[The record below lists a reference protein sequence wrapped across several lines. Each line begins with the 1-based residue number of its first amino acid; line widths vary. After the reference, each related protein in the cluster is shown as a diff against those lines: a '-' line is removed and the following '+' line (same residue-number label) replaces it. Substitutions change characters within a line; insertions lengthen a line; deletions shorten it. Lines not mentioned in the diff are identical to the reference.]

1 MAVKI
6 TAEELEQFANT
17 HLARDLLPELLR
29 RLIRAT
35 SPEVTD
41 VYFPSGESTFR
52 PGVDGIV
59 QAAPMPPY
67 IPAGLSLWEVGTN
80 DQAAQKIRS
89 DFDKRSR
96 PSDRDDYAGRVR
108 SEIAYVAVS
117 LRRVNATKAGNIA
130 QLESSLRDERV
141 WRDVK
146 ILDADSLEDWLDSQP
161 SVRSWLAL
169 KMHKAS
175 VDMRDVE
182 GALASFLNSAFP
194 VIPVDLLLANRDAA
208 AEKVRKA
215 ALSAELTRVKADSPR
230 EAVSFVAAALLGMS
244 KDDPMR
250 GALLA
255 KAVVISDP
263 NSKSQLLVKG
273 LKLLVVTVN
282 AANDVAQEL
291 SNYGH
296 AVITCYGTSH
306 ARSGNSQLIALPR
319 ASRQSFVD
327 VLVANDMD
335 EVRAKKLAAAC
346 HSSVSIFRRQNDGAH
361 SEQPV
366 WATRTTLKNLSGIIL
381 AGAYAHDNAHDQ
393 SALKDL
399 AGAADYANFD
409 DAILDVL
416 RVDDAPVLREGSVT
430 ALSAPADIW
439 QLSIEHRAI
448 GIIELNRLSDVA
460 VRVLSELDPALD
472 MPLDQRAYANI
483 YGKSRAWSQNLRSG
497 LSEILRL
504 IAINEDNLDYIA
516 GFSAQR
522 FVNDVLSRIP
532 GLADDYKML
541 ASLDPLLPAIAE
553 AAPDPFLSALEGLL
567 ATDPSL
573 LLPIFEGG
581 DDDMF
586 GHVYYLGTLRALEVL
601 AWDPER
607 LPRVALLLARLSAID
622 PGGRLANRP
631 IGSLVQIFLPWNL
644 HTNAAAA
651 IRHRVLDR
659 VCKTVPDVAWAL
671 VSKLLPGEE
680 DISFGT
686 SEPEWR
692 DFGASER
699 AVTTYGSIR
708 RDHEFI
714 VDLASQEAGVDP
726 SKWVAVIEAAA
737 KSMPPEAASKYINL
751 VESRREALV
760 EVGADHKLW
769 QGLRGLVDKHRSYA
783 DAEWAI
789 PSEALDPI
797 DRVADL
803 FAPSDPLVLHQALF
817 EQHMPERLR
826 PDETFDS
833 LQERVLAERDAA
845 IRDVAALGVDELLE
859 FATQVKFPQTMLPS
873 IMRVC
878 DADQWRQIAL
888 RSLDRSSAVAW
899 LGACVLAA
907 GVRSLG
913 TPWGLEV
920 LQIAKDRGSSSA
932 QVASLMVPW
941 EDTRELFELVN
952 DMPEGTKAEYW
963 RHRDVYV
970 RTPDDDLVRDFVCG
984 LMQNDRS
991 VPLIEFVGS
1000 RRSKFDTTVLLD
1012 LLAGALESIATKP
1025 ENARLLSGYWLREVF
1040 SELRDREDADRDRL
1054 LQLEYSWLPALHNH
1068 GSTQELALHQ
1078 YMAQSPTF
1086 FVEVLSD
1093 LYRSEAES
1101 EVDDPEGVQHAKSR
1115 EELEVARAKA
1125 SSAYKLLD
1133 SWRSLPWK
1141 GSDGELDAEAILN
1154 WIGTVL
1160 EAAQVVNRGKV
1171 AASEIGKL
1179 LAYAPDDSNDGIWP
1193 CRQVRSVIEAL
1204 ENEEMEAGIV
1214 LELFNKRGAHWRPS
1228 DGSGSPEREL
1238 AAASNETAR
1247 QLASIWPRT
1256 AGLLRANAK
1265 QWTRHAEW
1273 YDQRAAEDRIS
1284 L

>member
-35 SPEVTD
+35 SPEVTG

-89 DFDKRSR
+89 DFDKRSG
-96 PSDRDDYAGRVR
+96 PSDHDDYAGQVR
-108 SEIAYVAVS
+108 AEIVYVAVS
-117 LRRVNATKAGNIA
+117 LRRVNATKAGSIA
-130 QLESSLRDERV
+130 QLESSLRDRGV

-169 KMHKAS
+169 KMYKAS
-175 VDMRDVE
+175 ADMRDVE
-182 GALASFLNSAFP
+182 GTLASFLNSASP

-230 EAVSFVAAALLGMS
+230 EAVSFVAAALLGMNEG
-244 KDDPMR
+244 DPMR

-255 KAVVISDP
+255 KTVVIADP
-263 NSKSQLLVKG
+263 SSKSQLLVKG
-273 LKLLVVTVN
+273 LKLVVVTVN

-306 ARSGNSQLIALPR
+306 AKSGNSQLIALPR

-327 VLVANDMD
+327 ILVANDMD
-335 EVRAKKLAAAC
+335 EARAKKLAAAC

-366 WATRTTLKNLSGIIL
+366 WASRTTLKNLSGIIL
-381 AGAYAHDNAHDQ
+381 AGAYAHDNVHDQ
-393 SALKDL
+393 DILKEL
-399 AGAADYANFD
+399 AGASDYQNVD

-416 RVDDAPVLREGSVT
+416 RIDDAPVLREGSVT

-448 GIIELNRLSDVA
+448 GKIELNRFSDAA

-483 YGKSRAWSQNLRSG
+483 YGKSRAWSQSLRSG

-504 IAINEDNLDYIA
+504 IAINEDNLNYITD
-516 GFSAQR
+516 FSAQN
-522 FVNDVLSRIP
+522 FVNDVLRKIP

-541 ASLDPLLPAIAE
+541 ASLDPLLPALAE

-581 DDDMF
+581 DDAMF
-586 GHVYYLGTLRALEVL
+586 GHVYYLGMLRALEVL

-607 LPRVALLLARLSAID
+607 LSRVALLLARLAAID
-622 PGGRLANRP
+622 PGGRLSNRP
-631 IGSLVQIFLPWNL
+631 IESLVQIFLPWSL
-644 HTNAAAA
+644 HTNAASA

-659 VCKTVPDVAWAL
+659 VCKMVPDVAWAL
-671 VSKLLPGEE
+671 ISKLLPGEE

-714 VDLASQEAGVDP
+714 IDMASQEAGIDP
-726 SKWVAVIEAAA
+726 SKWVAVIEAAT
-737 KSMPPEAASKYINL
+737 KSMPPQASSKYINL
-751 VESRREALV
+751 VESRREAFF
-760 EVGADHKLW
+760 EAGTGHALW
-769 QGLRGLVDKHRSYA
+769 RGLRSLVDKHRSYA
-783 DAEWAI
+783 DAEWAM

-817 EQHMPERLR
+817 EQHMPERQR

-845 IRDVAALGVDELLE
+845 IRDVVALGVEELID
-859 FATQVKFPQTMLPS
+859 FATRVQFPQTMLPS

-878 DADQWRQIAL
+878 NADQWRQIAL
-888 RSLDRSSAVAW
+888 TSLDRSSAVAW
-899 LGACVLAA
+899 LGACVLANS
-907 GVRSLG
+907 VSSLG
-913 TPWGLEV
+913 TLWGLEI
-920 LQIAKDRGSSSA
+920 LQFAKEGGASAA
-932 QVASLMVPW
+932 QVASLVVPW
-941 EDTRELFELVN
+941 GDTRELLDLVN
-952 DMPEGTKAEYW
+952 ELPEDVQAEYW
-963 RHRDVYV
+963 CHRDVYV
-970 RTPDDDLVRDFVCG
+970 RTPDDDLVRDFVCE
-984 LMQNDRS
+984 LMRHGRS
-991 VPLIEFVGS
+991 VSLIEFVGG
-1000 RRSKFDTTVLLD
+1000 RRSKFETALLLD

-1025 ENARLLSGYWLREVF
+1025 GNAGLLSSYWLREVF
-1040 SELRDREDADRDRL
+1040 NELRDREDADRNRL
-1054 LQLEYSWLPALHNH
+1054 LQLEYSWLPALHSH
-1068 GSTQELALHQ
+1068 GATQELALHQ
-1078 YMAQSPTF
+1078 YMAESPAF

-1093 LYRSEAES
+1093 LYRSEAKIGVDES
-1101 EVDDPEGVQHAKSR
+1101 EDAQHAKGAG
-1115 EELEVARAKA
+1115 ELELARAKA

-1133 SWRSLPWK
+1133 SWRVLPWK
-1141 GSDGELDAEAILN
+1141 NSDGELDAEAILN
-1154 WIGTVL
+1154 WVGAVL
-1160 EAAQVVNRGKV
+1160 DAAQEVRRGKV

-1179 LAYAPDDSNDGIWP
+1179 LAYAPEDRDDGIWP
-1193 CRQVRSVIEAL
+1193 CRQVRLVIEKL
-1204 ENEEMEAGIV
+1204 ENEEMESGIV

-1238 AAASNETAR
+1238 AAASEEAAK
-1247 QLASIWPRT
+1247 QLASMWPRT
-1256 AGLLRANAK
+1256 ARLLRANAK
-1265 QWTRHAEW
+1265 QWIRHAEW
-1273 YDQRAAEDRIS
+1273 HDQRAAEDRIS